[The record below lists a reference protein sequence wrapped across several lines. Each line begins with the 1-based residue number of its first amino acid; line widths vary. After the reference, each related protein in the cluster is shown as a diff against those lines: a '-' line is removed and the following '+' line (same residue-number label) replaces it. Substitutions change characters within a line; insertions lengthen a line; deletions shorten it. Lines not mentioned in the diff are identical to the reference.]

1 MATALYNTPRLKPF
15 VVSEASNQRSRSEVV
30 VAQTGAAIASG
41 TVLGK
46 ITASGKYKPYAS
58 GASDGSQTAVGVL
71 YQALPAAT
79 GDVKV
84 VIFDGDCELNR
95 HELTGLDA
103 AAETALAARGIKI
116 RGKATLGIS
125 TPAL

>member
-15 VVSEASNQRSRSEVV
+15 VISEASNQRSRDEVV
-30 VAQTGAAIASG
+30 VSQTGAAIVSG

-46 ITASGKYKPYAS
+46 VTASGEYVPYDNA
-58 GASDGSQTAVGVL
+58 ASDGSQTAAGVL
-71 YQALPAAT
+71 YQTLPAKT
-79 GDVKV
+79 GVSKA
-84 VIFDGDCELNR
+84 VIFNADCELNR

-103 AAETALAARGIKI
+103 AAEADLLVLGIKI
-116 RGKATLGIS
+116 RGKATPGIS